1 MSASLRAF
9 VTKALDRNRISF
21 GDLRR
26 LQRNVLPNG
35 LVTREQAEVLIAL
48 EQTIPRTDKAWAG
61 YLVAAL
67 TDFVVWRSSSPGRVE
82 TETAA
87 WLVASLSC
95 GRPTRTTG
103 MIARAIVR
111 EAQHCEEPLIGF
123 ALTSPKRLSA
133 HPEPMTGRG
142 EQALPAPGVETV
154 TALGSTRPAPWPQRA
169 FWRSPPANRA
179 ASRQINPQDAAADRA
194 SPAGVTTTRKGGFGS
209 TREWRCARQL
219 NSARMSL
226 RTVGRW
232 AAMSWHSPMPRP
244 HSVR

>member
-9 VTKALDRNRISF
+9 VTKALERNRISF

-26 LQRNVLPNG
+26 LQRTVLPHG

-48 EQTIPRTDKAWAG
+48 EQTIARTDKAWAG

-82 TETAA
+82 PETAA

-111 EAQHCEEPLIGF
+111 EAQHCEEPLLGF
-123 ALTSPKRLSA
+123 ALSSPKHPALSNRSTVGLGA
-133 HPEPMTGRG
+133 EAESRDPGPFTVFASTNR
-142 EQALPAPGVETV
+142 AFAKLPAGMVSGLFKTIELDRSR
-154 TALGSTRPAPWPQRA
+154 AMQSKGPA
-169 FWRSPPANRA
+169 
-179 ASRQINPQDAAADRA
+179 
-194 SPAGVTTTRKGGFGS
+194 
-209 TREWRCARQL
+209 
-219 NSARMSL
+219 
-226 RTVGRW
+226 
-232 AAMSWHSPMPRP
+232 
-244 HSVR
+244 

>member
-9 VTKALDRNRISF
+9 VCKALERNRISF

-26 LQRNVLPNG
+26 LQRTVLPHG

-61 YLVAAL
+61 YLVAAI

-82 TETAA
+82 PETAA

-111 EAQHCEEPLIGF
+111 EARHCEEPLLGF
-123 ALTSPKRLSA
+123 ALSSPKPPPCQTDRPWLDLNTGFGKFVVGQQLTPTDTIVSITRNGSGRGNQVA
-133 HPEPMTGRG
+133 LASRTLGGRAMRAALNSGPMT
-142 EQALPAPGVETV
+142 PV
-154 TALGSTRPAPWPQRA
+154 
-169 FWRSPPANRA
+169 
-179 ASRQINPQDAAADRA
+179 
-194 SPAGVTTTRKGGFGS
+194 AGVR
-209 TREWRCARQL
+209 RVICRP
-219 NSARMSL
+219 
-226 RTVGRW
+226 
-232 AAMSWHSPMPRP
+232 SWVIVTS
-244 HSVR
+244 